1 MTITEDE
8 LKCFLNTLKKYDTIR
23 EGASDFRL
31 ACAKNPRLDKASF
44 AAGYESGI
52 YYAIAVM
59 FGTEWIDNYLN
70 KEEE

>member
-8 LKCFLNTLKKYDTIR
+8 LKCFLNNLKKYDTIR

-44 AAGYESGI
+44 SAGYENGI
-52 YYAIAVM
+52 CYAIGVM
-59 FGTEWIDNYLN
+59 FGFEWIDDYLN
-70 KEEE
+70 KKEA